1 MHLAVLD
8 SSLKFE
14 CERGERASF
23 NRFRGRNRKISFEFM
38 GHRPLTNTVH
48 CFVVPFLHQ
57 EPVGNGEKEFVRG
70 FSCTKLVSGARS
82 FLRACHGVVFSN
94 QHQGLIVAHGMRISN
109 PFALPPFVF
118 YGISS
123 DWVGSFRAVGIL
135 FKINRV
141 KCCVSQPIKYSCNTN
156 KFLLIRKVAW

>member
-57 EPVGNGEKEFVRG
+57 KPVANGKQEFVRG
-70 FSCTKLVSGARS
+70 FSWTKLVSGARS
-82 FLRACHGVVFSN
+82 FLRACHGVVFWN

-118 YGISS
+118 CGISS
-123 DWVGSFRAVGIL
+123 DWIGSFQVVGIL
-135 FKINRV
+135 FKINR
-141 KCCVSQPIKYSCNTN
+141 KCCVSQSIKYSCNTN
-156 KFLLIRKVAW
+156 KFLLIRKVV